1 MLGKIFRNQE
11 VYDFVSSL
19 VLTDKGWSSGYMT
32 VERKLARLLREFEKV
47 CVSLMK
53 SKEVVFA
60 HNDRNQLVAGD
71 DGVAFLRIAGNE
83 ILGRVEDVY
92 PEFRLHPFL
101 KAVLDEVLD
110 DDVHDLISGVRR
122 HRGSEK
128 MECVVNKLNELIDRL
143 RSRVTSPEIKRVVL
157 NYQRG
162 VRRIKAK
169 LHALVDALFRRYSKV
184 LVVRVDLTYKLPD
197 ARPID
202 RRNLTHSDVRRDF
215 QNLLKNMKA
224 KLFKKNFITYAWK
237 LEYGPRTGYHYHVV
251 FFFNGSNVMR
261 DVDIAAQIGDHWSKK
276 VAEGSGGCFNCNAH
290 KDKYPSNGIGLI
302 DHRDTEKINVLKRYV
317 LGYLLEVDY
326 LIRPVAADKIR
337 TFGTG
342 ALPRSVTTARGRPRR
357 ASRPLV
363 SPGVVV
369 EP

>member
-1 MLGKIFRNQE
+1 MLGKHFSNQE
-11 VYDFVSSL
+11 VDDFLSSM
-19 VLTDKGWSSGYMT
+19 VLTHDGWLSGYNT

-47 CVSLMK
+47 CANLMK
-53 SKEVVFA
+53 SKEVVFT
-60 HNDRNQLVAGD
+60 HNDRNELVAGD

-83 ILGRVEDVY
+83 LLGRVEDVY
-92 PEFRLHPFL
+92 SEFRSHPFL

-110 DDVHDLISGVRR
+110 IGAHDLICSVRR
-122 HRGSEK
+122 YRGSKK

-143 RSRVTSPEIKRVVL
+143 RSTVNSPEIKRVVL

-162 VRRIKAK
+162 VRKSKVK

-197 ARPID
+197 ARAID
-202 RRNLTHSDVRRDF
+202 RRNLTHSDVRGDF
-215 QNLLKNMKA
+215 QALLKDMRA

-261 DVDIAAQIGDHWSKK
+261 DVDIASQIDDHWSKR
-276 VAEGSGGCFNCNAH
+276 VTEGSGGCYNCNAR
-290 KDKYPSNGIGLI
+290 KDKYPLNGIGLI
-302 DHRDTEKINVLKRYV
+302 DHRDTDKINVLKRYV

-342 ALPRSVTTARGRPRR
+342 ALPRSVATSRGRPRR
-357 ASRPLV
+357 ALRPLA
-363 SPGVVV
+363 SPGVAVA
-369 EP
+369 P

>member
-1 MLGKIFRNQE
+1 MVEKLVSNQE
-11 VYDFVSSL
+11 LDDFVSSL
-19 VLTDKGWSSGYMT
+19 VPTDKGWSHSYRT
-32 VERKLARLLREFEKV
+32 VERELARLLREFEKV
-47 CVSLMK
+47 CVNLMK

-60 HNDRNQLVAGD
+60 HNDRNQLVAGNAGLD
-71 DGVAFLRIAGNE
+71 FLRMAGNE
-83 ILGRVEDVY
+83 LLGRVEDVY
-92 PEFRLHPFL
+92 PEFRLHPLL
-101 KAVLDEVLD
+101 KAVLDEVLEED
-110 DDVHDLISGVRR
+110 TLDLICNMRR

-128 MECVVNKLNELIDRL
+128 MGCVVNKLNELIDRL

-162 VRRIKAK
+162 ARKSKGK

-184 LVVRVDLTYKLPD
+184 LVVRIDLTYKLPD
-197 ARPID
+197 ARPVE
-202 RRNLTHSDVRRDF
+202 RHNLTHSDVRRDF
-215 QNLLKNMKA
+215 QALLKDMRA

-251 FFFNGSNVMR
+251 FFFNGSNVMH
-261 DVDIAAQIGDHWSKK
+261 DVDIASQIGEHWSKR
-276 VAEGSGGCFNCNAH
+276 VTEGSGGCQNCNAR
-290 KDKYPSNGIGLI
+290 KDKYPLKGIGLI